1 MHTVWIV
8 VQVIFGFCF
17 AVFVH
22 ELGHYLMSGCKLKF
36 RREGLRFV
44 WDMPEDADDQ
54 AKVRIAKAGFGAQ
67 FLASYLFLAAVYLF
81 PMIYHVA
88 SGFLFAA
95 FWEWFFYP
103 TSSKY
108 NDFNFLTSRE

>member
-1 MHTVWIV
+1 MHIVWFV
-8 VQVIFGFCF
+8 VQVIIGFCF
-17 AVFVH
+17 ALCVH
-22 ELGHYLMSGCKLKF
+22 ELGHYLVSGCKLKF

-67 FLASYLFLAAVYLF
+67 FLVSYLFLIAVYLF
-81 PMIYHVA
+81 PMLYYVA

-103 TSSKY
+103 THSEN
-108 NDFNFLTSRE
+108 NDFNFLASK